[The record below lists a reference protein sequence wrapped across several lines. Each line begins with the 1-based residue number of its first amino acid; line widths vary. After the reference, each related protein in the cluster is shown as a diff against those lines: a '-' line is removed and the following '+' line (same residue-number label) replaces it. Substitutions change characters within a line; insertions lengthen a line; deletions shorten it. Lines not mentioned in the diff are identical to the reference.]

1 MEKAHEVYWSE
12 AAAEDLN
19 AIIEYIRADNPSVA
33 KESLGK
39 IQSKTA
45 ALRSF
50 PQRGRIVPELKAH
63 GILQYREL
71 VISPW
76 RVIYRISETR
86 GYILS
91 VIDSRRNVE
100 DVLLERLVR
109 KRSR

>member
-12 AAAEDLN
+12 AAAEDLK
-19 AIIEYIRADNPSVA
+19 AIIEYIRADNPSAA

-76 RVIYRISETR
+76 RVIYHTQRPGFTSCRSSIPDET
-86 GYILS
+86 
-91 VIDSRRNVE
+91 SRTSCLN
-100 DVLLERLVR
+100 DW
-109 KRSR
+109 

>member
-12 AAAEDLN
+12 AAAEGLK
-19 AIIEYIRADNPSVA
+19 AIIEYIRADYPPAA

-71 VISPW
+71 VNFTVAGDLPYF
-76 RVIYRISETR
+76 RDPDLHPVGHRFPTKRR
-86 GYILS
+86 G
-91 VIDSRRNVE
+91 
-100 DVLLERLVR
+100 RLA
-109 KRSR
+109 